1 LTAEGRRFKHRDFER
16 PVPFEGVMNPLL
28 REIRHNPLLWLLGFV
43 PVLFAAERLK
53 PEAHTLLF
61 VLSVLAVVPLAAL
74 LSHATESVAARTG
87 DAVGGLLN
95 ATLGNLTELVIALT
109 ALHAG
114 QTTLVKA
121 SIAGAIVT
129 NTLFMLGAS
138 FLLGGLKHHVQEYNR
153 GSARL
158 QAGLLFLATVAI
170 LIPSA
175 VSKADSTAGSA
186 FTATLSVGLSVLLI
200 ATYGLNL
207 LFSLKTHREFFGGA
221 EHAEAGEAPWPLGLA
236 LATLAGVTVLV
247 ALVSEVFVESV
258 QQAAVAFGMTPA
270 FVGFIVVALVGGAA
284 EMASAFSGARKNRL
298 DLSVGIAL
306 GSASQIALFVAPVL
320 VLLSYVIGPAPMDLE
335 FWPGAI
341 IMMLI
346 ATMTAALVTNSG
358 RSAWFVG
365 VLVLMVYLIF
375 AMTLYLLP
383 PRSSGE
389 GAAPHKT
396 TQRAIQHA
404 HGEGKFASLDTT
416 TPERFSCCANF
427 S

>member
-1 LTAEGRRFKHRDFER
+1 
-16 PVPFEGVMNPLL
+16 MNPLIK
-28 REIRHNPLLWLLGFV
+28 EIRHNPLLWLLVFV
-43 PVLFAAERLK
+43 PGLFAAEKLK

-61 VLSVLAVVPLAAL
+61 LLSVLAVVPLAAL

-87 DAVGGLLN
+87 DTVGGLLN

-138 FLLGGLKHHVQEYNR
+138 FLLGGLKHHVQEYNSS
-153 GSARL
+153 SARL

-170 LIPSA
+170 LVPSA
-175 VSKADSTAGSA
+175 VTEADSTAASA
-186 FTATLSVGLSVLLI
+186 FTESLSVGLSVLLI
-200 ATYGLNL
+200 AAYGLNL
-207 LFSLKTHREFFGGA
+207 LFSLKTHRAFFGGA

-320 VLLSYVIGPAPMDLE
+320 VLLSYVIGPAPMNLQ
-335 FWPGAI
+335 FWPGAVV
-341 IMMLI
+341 MMLI
-346 ATMTAALVTNSG
+346 ATMTASLVTSSG

-365 VLVLMVYLIF
+365 VLVLMVYLVF

-383 PRSSGE
+383 PRSPGE
-389 GAAPHKT
+389 GAVPHKT
-396 TQRAIQHA
+396 TSERTTDV
-404 HGEGKFASLDTT
+404 ASASS
-416 TPERFSCCANF
+416 PY
-427 S
+427 